1 MVHNHIKMC
10 STSLVVRNMKILNQT
25 VLFHDNQTGQ
35 KFKVG

>member
-1 MVHNHIKMC
+1 MVHNHITMC
-10 STSLVVRNMKILNQT
+10 STALVVRKIKILIQT